1 MGPAV
6 GPPDGLADGLA
17 DGLDDGAPLG
27 SAVVGE
33 RVGAGV
39 WLTSKSAE
47 SPTSGAFSQTTS
59 SV

>member
-1 MGPAV
+1 MGAAFGSAV
-6 GPPDGLADGLA
+6 GHADGLA